1 MRGLRWTDVDLKAGE
16 IKICRRV
23 DRFNK
28 FGSPK
33 SEAGTRTVPMSPL
46 LLNTLKVWRLACPK
60 GELELVFPNGAGNIE
75 NHGNLLA
82 RIFWPIQVAAGVT
95 VVRNGKPDAKYSL
108 HALRHSCAALWIEQ
122 GFGPKRIQVLMGH
135 SSITQ
140 TFDRYGYLFEA
151 RAADTDAMAAITAKL
166 ID

>member
-1 MRGLRWTDVDLKAGE
+1 
-16 IKICRRV
+16 
-23 DRFNK
+23 
-28 FGSPK
+28 
-33 SEAGTRTVPMSPL
+33 MSPL

-82 RIFWPIQVAAGVT
+82 RIFWPIQVAAAGVT